1 MLVFGSVST
10 EIGHVVRMCFCAIKI
25 NEIEAKMTDAQRQVP
40 GRRSKELRCQVVSRT
55 PWLFASGDVLFPNPW
70 GSSRTFVSK
79 VGLIARVPLSGP
91 VIPNL
96 RFGGWD
102 GVGARRVQSSRT
114 CGGTTGALGI
124 KFGAMVVPAVGTP
137 VLSLLR
143 S

>member
-55 PWLFASGDVLFPNPW
+55 PWFFASGDVLFPNPW

-96 RFGGWD
+96 RFGTKTEPNGPW
-102 GVGARRVQSSRT
+102 VNPLLSHGAGQGDIEADS
-114 CGGTTGALGI
+114 
-124 KFGAMVVPAVGTP
+124 
-137 VLSLLR
+137 
-143 S
+143 